1 MNALLVLF
9 FFTFIVNDWFFKDG
23 GFLKIYLSC
32 FTAYF
37 IIYLFTHKDK
47 VHSNY
52 KHLMLAIFSQS
63 YDPTVYAKLE
73 YNIANSKKYIEEY
86 QKKMGIKITWTQFV
100 MKAFAIAL
108 KKVPDFNLAIRCGK
122 LVRRNVI
129 DFSCLVNINNKD
141 LAKKTLRDVESK
153 SMKELYD
160 ELNVGAKNIRS
171 GSDQEHKKMTKTLS
185 GIPS

>member
-9 FFTFIVNDWFFKDG
+9 FVTFIINDWFFKDG
-23 GFLKIYLSC
+23 GFLKIYLS
-32 FTAYF
+32 FFVLYF
-37 IIYLFTHKDK
+37 IIYLFTKKDK
-47 VHSNY
+47 IHSTY

-73 YNIANSKKYIEEY
+73 YNVDNAKKYIEEY

-108 KKVPDFNLAIRCGK
+108 KKVPDFNLAIKCGK
-122 LVRRNVI
+122 LVRRNSI

-141 LAKKTLRDVESK
+141 LAKKTLRNVDAK
-153 SMKELYD
+153 SMKELYE
-160 ELNVGAKNIRS
+160 ELNAGAKTIRT
-171 GSDQEHKKMTKTLS
+171 GSDEDHKKMTKTLS
-185 GIPS
+185 GMPS